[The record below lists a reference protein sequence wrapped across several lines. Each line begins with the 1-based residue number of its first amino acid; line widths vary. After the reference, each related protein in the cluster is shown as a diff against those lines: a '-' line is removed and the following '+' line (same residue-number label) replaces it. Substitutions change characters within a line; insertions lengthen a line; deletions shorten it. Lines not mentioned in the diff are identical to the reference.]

1 MPGRRRRP
9 ERRLLEISV
18 LKQSPCEKRSLQGA
32 VREVEA
38 AFLKKGMFSCLEKK
52 KRRLQVQSMTLCTGL
67 SFLCRGVKKKRKAH
81 LRCDVTLVGE

>member
-38 AFLKKGMFSCLEKK
+38 AGFLFCFFKKKGCFLALKKNKKPASSINDFVHWPLIPLQGCEEEKK
-52 KRRLQVQSMTLCTGL
+52 TPPAL
-67 SFLCRGVKKKRKAH
+67 
-81 LRCDVTLVGE
+81 